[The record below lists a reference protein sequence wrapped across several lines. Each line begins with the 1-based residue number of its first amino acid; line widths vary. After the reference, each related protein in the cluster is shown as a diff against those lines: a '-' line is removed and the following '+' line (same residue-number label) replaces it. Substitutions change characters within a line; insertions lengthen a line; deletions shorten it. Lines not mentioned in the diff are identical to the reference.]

1 MTSRPTAGI
10 QRQPQ
15 RSLSG
20 TGIVQRPVHQRSLS
34 QQYSLS
40 APIRKPENLT
50 DLALNGSENGRYG
63 ASRPGGSRL
72 KVELSKGS
80 MDAPVLVDTLKS
92 ASAAPTLEAI
102 RGRPRLQFE
111 ADAQHFRVTHGS
123 THLSSIR
130 GVENITTANPIP
142 MPRRPV
148 QSAPPFTRGER
159 SPIAVAVKKEV
170 RPKPYALEVPS
181 AAPHF
186 QLNGKRIKDFLD
198 MLQF

>member
-20 TGIVQRPVHQRSLS
+20 SGITQRPVHQRSLS
-34 QQYSLS
+34 QQYSIS
-40 APIRKPENLT
+40 APTRKAENVT
-50 DLALNGSENGRYG
+50 DLVLNGSENGRHG
-63 ASRPGGSRL
+63 ASRLGGSRL
-72 KVELSKGS
+72 KVEMSKGS
-80 MDAPVLVDTLKS
+80 MDAPVLIDPPRIV
-92 ASAAPTLEAI
+92 SAAPILEAI

-111 ADAQHFRVTHGS
+111 ADLQHFRVTHGS

-130 GVENITTANPIP
+130 GVENSTTANPIP

-148 QSAPPFTRGER
+148 QSAPPFARGER
-159 SPIAVAVKKEV
+159 GPNSVAPKKEV
-170 RPKPYALEVPS
+170 RPKPYVLEVPS

-186 QLNGKRIKDFLD
+186 QPNGKHLKGFFDVL
-198 MLQF
+198 

>member
-20 TGIVQRPVHQRSLS
+20 TGIIQRPVHQRSLS
-34 QQYSLS
+34 QQYSHS
-40 APIRKPENLT
+40 APIRKPENIT
-50 DLALNGSENGRYG
+50 ELALNGSENGRHG
-63 ASRPGGSRL
+63 ASRLGGSRL

-80 MDAPVLVDTLKS
+80 IDAPVIFDPLGS

-111 ADAQHFRVTHGS
+111 AGPQHFRVTNGS

-148 QSAPPFTRGER
+148 QSAPPFARGER
-159 SPIAVAVKKEV
+159 SPIAVTVKKEV
-170 RPKPYALEVPS
+170 RPKPYALEVPP

-186 QLNGKRIKDFLD
+186 QPNGKYLKGFFDIL
-198 MLQF
+198 

>member
-1 MTSRPTAGI
+1 MTSRPAAGI

-20 TGIVQRPVHQRSLS
+20 TGIIQRPVNQRSLS
-34 QQYSLS
+34 QQHPLS

-50 DLALNGSENGRYG
+50 DLTLNGSENGRYG

-72 KVELSKGS
+72 KVEMSKES
-80 MDAPVLVDTLKS
+80 MDVPVLVESLKGVS
-92 ASAAPTLEAI
+92 VAPTLEAI

-111 ADAQHFRVTHGS
+111 GDRQHFRLTHGFP
-123 THLSSIR
+123 HLSSIR

-142 MPRRPV
+142 LPRRPV
-148 QSAPPFTRGER
+148 QSAPPFARGER
-159 SPIAVAVKKEV
+159 GPIAVAVKKEV
-170 RPKPYALEVPS
+170 RPKPYVLDVPS

-186 QLNGKRIKDFLD
+186 QPTGKSLEGFFD
-198 MLQF
+198 ML